1 MSRSKSQRLMQLT
14 AVCEY
19 MGIKKKFFDTK
30 IRSLLTEVKLGYKTI
45 AFEKDEVDKL
55 IDSIKKGE
63 SLCKQNY
70 RQESRNETVHTGSTK
85 GTAQPKVTK
94 LSVYE
99 KWLNPQPK

>member
-1 MSRSKSQRLMQLT
+1 MSRIKQQRLMQLP

-70 RQESRNETVHTGSTK
+70 RQESKSTANNTTLTK
-85 GTAQPKVTK
+85 GIAQARDTSQSAYARL
-94 LSVYE
+94 LS
-99 KWLNPQPK
+99 PQQK